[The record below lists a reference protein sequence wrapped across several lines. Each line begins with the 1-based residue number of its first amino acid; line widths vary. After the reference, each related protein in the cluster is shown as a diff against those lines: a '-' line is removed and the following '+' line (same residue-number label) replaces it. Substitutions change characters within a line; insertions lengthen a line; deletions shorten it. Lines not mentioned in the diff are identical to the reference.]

1 MIARSRLLQDIVHCT
16 CERGLTN
23 IGALRG
29 SIGFRKEKNMKT
41 LLATVILAMAIASP
55 ALAQRAPSGAQQGYQ
70 QNGTYNGYPLS
81 EWYRT
86 DEW

>member
-1 MIARSRLLQDIVHCT
+1 MIAWSRSLQNIVRCNVDLW
-16 CERGLTN
+16 LTN

-29 SIGFRKEKNMKT
+29 SIGFRKEKHMKT

-86 DEW
+86 DGW